1 MQRSFSRQGKQTL
14 KSPVGTTA
22 TVCTICRTAKT
33 AVGQNLHERLDVSF
47 VDHILGLM
55 VNLEP
60 AAHYHAI
67 ALAHGFPSCL
77 QRHSGTYDDREIH
90 IIKPRL
96 DFLPTV
102 HTASELRQ

>member
-1 MQRSFSRQGKQTL
+1 M
-14 KSPVGTTA
+14 GTTA
-22 TVCTICRTAKT
+22 TVHTVCRTAKS
-33 AVGQNLHERLDVSF
+33 VFGQSLHERLDVS
-47 VDHILGLM
+47 VVNHILGLM
-55 VNLEP
+55 VKLEP